1 MKAVIKNF
9 LNTSFRTIY
18 DLYFREHSNVDI
30 ALSQIL
36 EQMKEPHQIHFPSA
50 YVEFL
55 RDCIEKK
62 AYKIREIKTTNTPDS
77 NALFLKRF
85 STLLEILPNNVPPI
99 EFNTAKEIAL
109 IADSYRV
116 ISKPYEQGVWA
127 ADVNTH
133 FSLSSSFGTKGRI
146 LNTVVRIMRSKKCLE
161 LGTAY
166 GMSAL
171 FIIEALKS
179 IGEATSHLT
188 TVEGLELQFLLA
200 SKMLN
205 TRYGDQ
211 VSCHL
216 GFTEDVLPELVKSLG
231 KIDFMFHDAA
241 HSKEAYIRDFNL
253 VLPILAPG
261 SVVLIDDI
269 RWDAGRFS
277 TTNTRCYEGW
287 MEIVSHPRVLRA
299 IEINNIVGL
308 LLLGA

>member
-1 MKAVIKNF
+1 MKTLIKNF
-9 LNTSFRTIY
+9 LNKSVRKIY
-18 DLYFREHSNVDI
+18 DFCLRDNSNVDI
-30 ALSQIL
+30 VLSQIL
-36 EQMKEPHQIHFPSA
+36 EQNQEPYPIHFPSA
-50 YVEFL
+50 YVELL

-62 AYKIREIKTTNTPDS
+62 VYEIREIKTTKMADS

-85 STLLEILPNNVPPI
+85 STLLEILPNNVPAI
-99 EFNTAKEIAL
+99 EFKTAKQIAL
-109 IADSYRV
+109 IADSYRL
-116 ISKPYEQGVWA
+116 ISKPYEQELWA
-127 ADVNTH
+127 ADVHTH
-133 FSLSSSFGTKGRI
+133 FHLSSSFGTKGRI
-146 LNTVVRIMRSKKCLE
+146 LNTIVRVMRSEKCLE

-179 IGEATSHLT
+179 IGEASHLT

-216 GFTEDVLPELVKSLG
+216 GLTEEVLPKLVKSLG

-241 HSKEAYIRDFNL
+241 HSKEDYIRDFNL
-253 VLPILAPG
+253 VIPILVPG

-277 TTNTRCYEGW
+277 TTKTRCYEGW

-299 IEINNIVGL
+299 VEINNLVGL
-308 LLLGA
+308 LLLGS

>member
-1 MKAVIKNF
+1 MKALIKNF
-9 LNTSFRTIY
+9 LNTSFQKIY
-18 DLYFREHSNVDI
+18 DLYLRDNSNVDI
-30 ALSQIL
+30 VLSQIL
-36 EQMKEPHQIHFPSA
+36 EQIKEPEPIHFPSA
-50 YVEFL
+50 YVELL

-62 AYKIREIKTTNTPDS
+62 AYKIREIKTIGTADS
-77 NALFLKRF
+77 NALFFKRF
-85 STLLEILPNNVPPI
+85 STLLEILPSHVPPI
-99 EFNTAKEIAL
+99 EFKTAKEIAL
-109 IADSYRV
+109 IADSYRL
-116 ISKPYEQGVWA
+116 ISEPYEQGVWA
-127 ADVNTH
+127 GDVHTH
-133 FSLSSSFGTKGRI
+133 FHLSSSFGMKGRI
-146 LNTVVRIMRSKKCLE
+146 LNTIVRVMRSEKCLE

-179 IGEATSHLT
+179 IGEASHLT
-188 TVEGLELQFLLA
+188 TIERLKFQFLLA

-205 TRYGDQ
+205 TRYGDH

-216 GFTEDVLPELVKSLG
+216 GLTEEVLPNLVKSLS

-241 HSKEAYIRDFNL
+241 HTKEHYIRDFNL
-253 VLPILAPG
+253 VLPILVPG

-299 IEINNIVGL
+299 VEINNSVGL
-308 LLLGA
+308 LLLGS